1 MGTTSSQAPPHPCK
15 PTPESAPSSFLK
27 WISHPAV
34 TKMALSVGKGRG
46 ALLLEH
52 SGSCSFK
59 ALCVGMGRA
68 ELGNNGVLPAPGL
81 TSGTG
86 TVGRAGA
93 APNSLPSPHWR
104 TPQTFAESSGCARRS
119 GSTLHLS
126 AHTVHPYSPI
136 SEVTSLIP
144 LCRRENRASKKSS
157 QDSRSHS
164 S

>member
-15 PTPESAPSSFLK
+15 PTPEPAPSSFLK
-27 WISHPAV
+27 WISHPGV

-104 TPQTFAESSGCARRS
+104 TPQTFAESSGCARCS

-126 AHTVHPYSPI
+126 AHTVHPHSPI
-136 SEVTSLIP
+136 SEVTSLTP